1 MNQQVPAAYLSFQEQ
16 YPAVFDAYNQLG
28 AAVHSQG
35 PLEEKARDLVK
46 LGLAIGIGSEGAV
59 HSHTR
64 KALASGV
71 SPEEIRQVVL
81 LSLPTIGFPKMMAAL
96 TWVEDI
102 LRS

>member
-1 MNQQVPAAYLSFQEQ
+1 MDQQLPTAYQSFQEQ

>member
-1 MNQQVPAAYLSFQEQ
+1 MNQQLPNAYQSFQEQ

-35 PLEEKARDLVK
+35 PLEERTRDLVK
-46 LGLAIGIGSEGAV
+46 LALAIGIGSEGAV

-64 KALASGV
+64 KALASGAT
-71 SPEEIRQVVL
+71 PEEIRQVVL
-81 LSLPTIGFPKMMAAL
+81 LSVPTIGFPKMMAAL

-102 LRS
+102 LRA